1 MIRAVNTINRR
12 SFGDAGVASGRHN
25 KHKNKTPLAGGVVQ
39 EAEGQMQEQI
49 NTNTNRVKGAE
60 IALCLVAYAR
70 SLNRR
75 FGTAE
80 AAMALRQCGVTL
92 TRRSIQR
99 YLKHTI
105 AAGLIQSDGCSPRG
119 YWWNKQAIWRG
130 EVIEKAA

>member
-1 MIRAVNTINRR
+1 MK
-12 SFGDAGVASGRHN
+12 RHD

-39 EAEGQMQEQI
+39 EAKGQMQTNS

-70 SLNRR
+70 SLNGRR

-80 AAMALRQCGVTL
+80 AEMVLHQRGVTL

-99 YLKHTI
+99 YLKHAI
-105 AAGLIQSDGCSPRG
+105 AAGLIQSDGCSPCG
-119 YWWNKQAIWRG
+119 YWWNKQAIWLG
-130 EVIEKAA
+130 EVTEMAA